1 MTGQLKLNVEPFLA
15 VLGIKIP
22 QTSSLQRSYCFAVIS
37 QSVDLNKKGYD
48 LDRIPVSYTHLDVY
62 KRQVQAGGEVDSYTD
77 KRTGLPVYSLYG
89 KTREF
94 TDEMLKGLDLIVLD
108 IQDIGTRY
116 YTCLLYTSY
125 KTIHISHKK
134 FY

>member
-48 LDRIPVSYTHLDVY
+48 LDRIPY
-62 KRQVQAGGEVDSYTD
+62 KQQ
-77 KRTGLPVYSLYG
+77 L
-89 KTREF
+89 F
-94 TDEMLKGLDLIVLD
+94 TKG
-108 IQDIGTRY
+108 
-116 YTCLLYTSY
+116 CLLVDGTT
-125 KTIHISHKK
+125 KTQVNSCLIIQS
-134 FY
+134 FT